1 MATESRESELK
12 QQGVLEAAKDPNNS
26 ITAQQAEKSLVD
38 QAQAGGSAAF
48 QFDPDASPEQK
59 RAQARARV
67 PPGFHHDPSH
77 NATALVSDADDN
89 GPGQYDLPSP
99 TKAGAIDTPA
109 EAKANGHA
117 PDQLDED
124 ARWERVGWAP
134 RFGMPGSENKDEEEA
149 SLADHQTWLEGRIED
164 KFFGDWYHN
173 TGIIIFAC
181 LSSWVVGVLGGGLG
195 WIMIFMAVCGTYYR
209 TSIRRVRRN
218 ARDDLNRE
226 MAKNKLETDSES
238 LEWINSFLV
247 KFWPIYAPVLC
258 DTIVGTVDQVLS
270 TSTPAFL
277 DSLKMKTFVLGTK
290 PPRLEHVKTYPK
302 TQDDIVLMDW
312 KFSFTP
318 NDTADL
324 TARQIKNKINPKI
337 VLEIRVGKG
346 LVSKGLDVIVEDM
359 AFSGLMRLKFKL
371 QLPFPHIEKV
381 EMSFMER
388 PTIDYVCKPLG
399 GETFGFDINFIPG
412 LETFIMEQIH
422 ANLGPMMYDPNVFPI
437 EIAKMLAGN
446 PVDQAIGVLQVHFHG
461 AQGLKNPD
469 KFSGT
474 PDPYATVSINNRNVL
489 GKTKT
494 VHENASPR
502 WNETV
507 NIIVTS
513 LKDSLTINIFDYNDI
528 RKDKELGTAT
538 FALEQLETDPDHENL
553 QLEVM
558 SGGRARGIVS
568 ADVRFFPVLEGAVL
582 EDGTKEPPPES
593 RTGICKFTVEQA
605 KDMDGSKSMIGQLSP
620 YAVLLLNGHEIH
632 RSRVMKRTNQ
642 PIWPDATKEMLI
654 TDRKKAKLGLV
665 IKDDR
670 DLAADPIL
678 GTYQITLDDML
689 ELMAKGHE
697 WYNLAG
703 TSSGRVKMKL
713 DWKPVA
719 LKGAVSSGG
728 YLTPIGVMRL
738 HFQSAR
744 ELRNLEA
751 LGKSDPYVRVLLSG
765 IEKGRTVVFKNN
777 LDPDWDEVIYVPVHT
792 VREKLTLEVMDDE
805 NLGKD
810 RPLGHIE
817 LLAGDYIHQDE
828 NGEYLVNEQKQPT
841 AGALRLAG
849 HSQPKGTLNYT
860 CSFYPTYPT
869 WDPED
874 DEEEEKEEASANG
887 AARPASIQSKG
898 HQRVMSGSSAISR
911 SPTAGTISSLKS
923 NEKEMA
929 KELENNELHQEESIP
944 EKKQIEKLKLTV
956 DDLQQYESGLLVF
969 KLIEGEFART
979 GGHVDVIM
987 DDMAYA
993 SYSSTKIKSN
1003 KMTFNDVGDTMIREL
1018 DFSKITLRIMEHID
1032 NDGEDHGDHVI
1043 AKLTGNTIDTL
1054 RRALHTPTQFTLK
1067 DKNGR
1072 DNKITVM
1079 LKYIPVK
1086 MRLDP
1091 SESFN
1096 NQGTLRVDVLD
1107 AADLP
1112 AADRNGFSD
1121 PYCKFLLNDKEVY
1134 KTKTQKKT
1142 LHPAWNEYF
1151 EVPVR
1156 SRTAADFV
1164 VNVYDWDFGDK
1175 ADFLGKSSINLEIL
1189 EPFQQQEVTLG
1200 LDGKSGAIRLRMLF
1214 KPDYVMRS
1222 RQGSST
1228 FSGTFAVP
1236 GKVIGAPVKGV
1247 GKGAAFVGGNV
1258 VRAGTFLGRGFK
1270 RRKSRGEADDEEL
1283 GRPSTAERPSAD
1295 TPIISIEGEQPTT
1308 PTKDSGNHNRH
1319 RSWGAQSFHSRFGDN
1334 NGVGS
1339 AEQGTAS
1346 ITVLSADGF
1355 PANKN
1360 LRVHVLLGKK
1370 EIHKTDHIKAP
1381 QGHVTFTEESFKV
1394 PCTADAF
1401 FRVIVKDHATFGR
1414 DEELGSGQFT
1424 VSDQGGGSEQNV
1436 GVTPGMVTIRSS
1448 FHPSDAGSQ
1457 HGSNQPAVA
1466 NMLTS
1471 TDPDSPQN
1479 LDLDWAHRELIPFLK
1494 LIFGETYGHEN
1505 RPTVHW
1511 LRMVLFARLKLNRIP
1526 FYEDFPSTIERLRL
1540 RLINPE
1546 ILTPDEFTKFA
1557 RVADQG
1563 EQLCIRIFVRHAIR
1577 HGNYPLYSLGA
1588 EANPRFPRSRKTDG
1602 SQHQRRKFT
1611 RPRQAAALDAL
1622 QKQIDDLTINRE
1634 VAEDRPQ
1641 QPVRAI
1647 RGGSGSAGHVG
1658 RVPAVPS
1665 GRLPRAARGHNVGP
1679 AGHAPHMYHR
1689 THISPASPMKVPQH
1703 NLGPLDGFR
1712 QPYGPYP
1719 GYHSMHGPSV
1729 PAPMQM
1735 STAQYQQPTLPQ
1747 VERQHLVDPPP
1758 YQWPHGVWNGNQM
1771 PFYPSHPNSFAPAA
1785 GNAWDMQQPQSSAM
1799 SYQAP
1804 HLSVSEY
1811 VYDPS
1816 MGTHGQ
1822 AATLNPH
1829 AAAHMP
1835 RPEAPEFRPGPS
1847 SHNMRTSRSLTRF
1860 RTLT

>member
-1 MATESRESELK
+1 MATASRESELK
-12 QQGVLEAAKDPNNS
+12 RQGLLDAAKDPNSS
-26 ITAQQAEKSLVD
+26 ITANQAEKSLVD
-38 QAQAGGSAAF
+38 QAQAGGSVAF

-59 RAQARARV
+59 RAQARTRV
-67 PPGFHHDPSH
+67 PANFHHERNK

-89 GPGQYDLPSP
+89 GPGEYDLPSP
-99 TKAGAIDTPA
+99 TKAGAIETPE

-117 PDQLDED
+117 PEQLDDD
-124 ARWERVGWAP
+124 ARWDRVGWAP
-134 RFGMPGSENKDEEEA
+134 RFGMPGSENKEEEEA

-181 LSSWVVGVLGGGLG
+181 LSSWVVGILGGGLG

-226 MAKNKLETDSES
+226 MAKNKLETDTES

-318 NDTADL
+318 NDVADL

-337 VLEIRVGKG
+337 VLEIRIGKG

-381 EMSFMER
+381 EMSFLER

-489 GKTKT
+489 ARTKT
-494 VHENASPR
+494 VHESANPR

-513 LKDSLTINIFDYNDI
+513 LKDSLTINLFDYNDI

-538 FALEQLETDPDHENL
+538 FALEQLEEDPDHENM

-558 SGGRARGIVS
+558 SGGRARGLVT
-568 ADVRFFPVLEGAVL
+568 ADVRFFPVLEGTTL

-632 RSRVMKRTNQ
+632 KSRVMKRTNQ

-678 GTYQITLDDML
+678 GTYQITMDDML

-719 LKGAVSSGG
+719 LKGAVSSSG

-744 ELRNLEA
+744 GLRNLEA

-777 LDPDWDEVIYVPVHT
+777 LDPDWDEVVYVPVHT
-792 VREKLTLEVMDDE
+792 VREKLTLEVMDEE

-817 LLAGDYIHQDE
+817 LSAGDYIQQNE
-828 NGEYLVNEQKQPT
+828 NGEYLEHEQKQPT

-849 HSQPKGTLNYT
+849 SSQPKGTLNYT

-869 WDPED
+869 WDPEE
-874 DEEEEKEEASANG
+874 DEEEEDETKSNG
-887 AARPASIQSKG
+887 AARPVSNGSKLS
-898 HQRVMSGSSAISR
+898 HQRVVSNASTIAR
-911 SPTAGTISSLKS
+911 SETAGTISSLKS
-923 NEKEMA
+923 NEKDMA
-929 KELENNELHQEESIP
+929 KELEKNELQQAESIP
-944 EKKQIEKLKLTV
+944 EKPKIEKLKLTA

-993 SYSSTKIKSN
+993 SYSSTKIRSN

-1018 DFSKITLRIMEHID
+1018 DFSKITLRIIEHID
-1032 NDGEDHGDHVI
+1032 NDGDDHGDHVI

-1054 RRALHTPTQFTLK
+1054 RRSLHTPTQFTLK

-1121 PYCKFLLNDKEVY
+1121 PYCKFMLNDKEVY

-1189 EPFQQQEVTLG
+1189 EPFQQQEVTLA

-1214 KPDYVMRS
+1214 KPDYVVRS

-1270 RRKSRGEADDEEL
+1270 RRKSRGEAPDEEDL
-1283 GRPSTAERPSAD
+1283 ARPSTSDRPSAD
-1295 TPIISIEGEQPTT
+1295 TPMISIEGEPNT
-1308 PTKDSGNHNRH
+1308 PTKDSNNHNRH

-1334 NGVGS
+1334 AGPGG
-1339 AEQGTAS
+1339 AEQGTAN

-1355 PANKN
+1355 PAGTN
-1360 LRVHVLLGKK
+1360 LRVHISLGKK

-1381 QGHVTFTEESFKV
+1381 QGSVQFDPSEESFKTN
-1394 PCTADAF
+1394 CTADAF
-1401 FRVIVKDHATFGR
+1401 FKLVVKDHSKFGS
-1414 DEELGSGQFT
+1414 DKELGETQFT
-1424 VSDQGGGSEQNV
+1424 ISDQGSGAEQNV
-1436 GVTPGMVTIRSS
+1436 GVGKGMVSIRSS
-1448 FHPSDAGSQ
+1448 FTPSES
-1457 HGSNQPAVA
+1457 
-1466 NMLTS
+1466 
-1471 TDPDSPQN
+1471 
-1479 LDLDWAHRELIPFLK
+1479 
-1494 LIFGETYGHEN
+1494 
-1505 RPTVHW
+1505 
-1511 LRMVLFARLKLNRIP
+1511 
-1526 FYEDFPSTIERLRL
+1526 
-1540 RLINPE
+1540 
-1546 ILTPDEFTKFA
+1546 
-1557 RVADQG
+1557 
-1563 EQLCIRIFVRHAIR
+1563 
-1577 HGNYPLYSLGA
+1577 
-1588 EANPRFPRSRKTDG
+1588 
-1602 SQHQRRKFT
+1602 
-1611 RPRQAAALDAL
+1611 
-1622 QKQIDDLTINRE
+1622 
-1634 VAEDRPQ
+1634 
-1641 QPVRAI
+1641 
-1647 RGGSGSAGHVG
+1647 GGS
-1658 RVPAVPS
+1658 PS
-1665 GRLPRAARGHNVGP
+1665 G
-1679 AGHAPHMYHR
+1679 
-1689 THISPASPMKVPQH
+1689 
-1703 NLGPLDGFR
+1703 
-1712 QPYGPYP
+1712 
-1719 GYHSMHGPSV
+1719 
-1729 PAPMQM
+1729 
-1735 STAQYQQPTLPQ
+1735 
-1747 VERQHLVDPPP
+1747 
-1758 YQWPHGVWNGNQM
+1758 
-1771 PFYPSHPNSFAPAA
+1771 
-1785 GNAWDMQQPQSSAM
+1785 
-1799 SYQAP
+1799 
-1804 HLSVSEY
+1804 SVS
-1811 VYDPS
+1811 
-1816 MGTHGQ
+1816 
-1822 AATLNPH
+1822 
-1829 AAAHMP
+1829 P
-1835 RPEAPEFRPGPS
+1835 RPKTAERRGLLRRDRSTTPNPGA
-1847 SHNMRTSRSLTRF
+1847 
-1860 RTLT
+1860 

>member
-1 MATESRESELK
+1 MATQSRESELK
-12 QQGVLEAAKDPNNS
+12 QQGVLDAAKDPNS
-26 ITAQQAEKSLVD
+26 TITAQQAEQSVLD
-38 QAQAGGSAAF
+38 QARAGGSAAF
-48 QFDPDASPEQK
+48 HFDPNASPEEK

-67 PPGFHHDPSH
+67 PPGFHHERNK
-77 NATALVSDADDN
+77 NATALVTDTDDN
-89 GPGQYDLPSP
+89 GPQEYDLPEP
-99 TKAGAIDTPA
+99 TKAGAIETPA

-117 PDQLDED
+117 PEQLDD
-124 ARWERVGWAP
+124 DSRWERVGWAP
-134 RFGMPGSENKDEEEA
+134 RFGMPGSEYKEEDDA
-149 SLADHQTWLEGRIED
+149 TMTDHQTWLEGRLED

-173 TGIIIFAC
+173 TGIIIFAS
-181 LSSWVVGVLGGGLG
+181 LSSWVVGILGGGLG
-195 WIMIFMAVCGTYYR
+195 WIMIFGAVCATYYR

-226 MAKNKLETDSES
+226 MAKNKLETDTES

-337 VLEIRVGKG
+337 VLEIRIGKG
-346 LVSKGLDVIVEDM
+346 VVSKGLDVIVEDM

-381 EMSFMER
+381 EMSFLER

-437 EIAKMLAGN
+437 EIAKMLAGS

-474 PDPYATVSINNRNVL
+474 PDPYATVSINNRSVL

-494 VHENASPR
+494 VHENANPR

-513 LKDSLTINIFDYNDI
+513 LKDSLTINVFDYNDI

-538 FALEQLETDPDHENL
+538 FALEQLEEETDHENL

-558 SGGRARGIVS
+558 SGGRPRGLVS
-568 ADVRFFPVLEGAVL
+568 ADVRFFPVLEGTTL
-582 EDGTKEPPPES
+582 DDGTKEPPPES

-620 YAVLLLNGHEIH
+620 YAILLLNGHEIH
-632 RSRVMKRTNQ
+632 KSRVMKRTNQ

-703 TSSGRVKMKL
+703 TQSGRVKMRL
-713 DWKPVA
+713 EWKPVA

-744 ELRNLEA
+744 DLRNLEA

-805 NLGKD
+805 SLGKD

-817 LLAGDYIHQDE
+817 LLAGDYIKQDE
-828 NGEYLVNEQKQPT
+828 NGEYIAYEQKQPV
-841 AGALRLAG
+841 AGPLRLAG
-849 HSQPKGTLNYT
+849 QAQPKGTLNYT

-869 WDPED
+869 WDPEE
-874 DEEEEKEEASANG
+874 DEEEKSETPTNGSIRPVSVNSKASH
-887 AARPASIQSKG
+887 K
-898 HQRVMSGSSAISR
+898 RVVSGVSMTR
-911 SPTAGTISSLKS
+911 SETAGTISSIKS
-923 NEKEMA
+923 SENDMA
-929 KELENNELHQEESIP
+929 KQLEKNELQQQESIP
-944 EKKQIEKLKLTV
+944 EKKPIEKLKLTG

-969 KLIEGEFART
+969 KLIEGEFARP

-993 SYSSTKIKSN
+993 SYSSAKIRSHH
-1003 KMTFNDVGDTMIREL
+1003 MTFNDIGDTMIREL
-1018 DFSKITLRIMEHID
+1018 DFSKITLRIIEQVD
-1032 NDGEDHGDHVI
+1032 NDGEDHDDHVI

-1054 RRALHTPTQFTLK
+1054 RRSLYTPTQFTLR

-1072 DNKITVM
+1072 ENKITVM

-1086 MRLDP
+1086 MHLDP

-1096 NQGTLRVDVLD
+1096 NSGTLRVDVLD

-1121 PYCKFLLNDKEVY
+1121 PYCKFVLNDKEVY

-1189 EPFQQQEVTLG
+1189 EPFQQQEVTLA

-1270 RRKSRGEADDEEL
+1270 RRKSRGESADFEDGERPDTSA
-1283 GRPSTAERPSAD
+1283 RPSTGD
-1295 TPIISIEGEQPTT
+1295 TPIISIEGEPQQPNT
-1308 PTKDSGNHNRH
+1308 PTKDTNHNRH
-1319 RSWGAQSFHSRFGDN
+1319 RSWGAQSFHSRFGD
-1334 NGVGS
+1334 GGAGG
-1339 AEQGTAS
+1339 AEHGTANVQ
-1346 ITVLSADGF
+1346 VLSAEGF
-1355 PANKN
+1355 PPNTN
-1360 LRVHVLLGKK
+1360 LRVHIQLGKK

-1381 QGHVTFTEESFKV
+1381 SGSVNFDDETFKAQ
-1394 PCTADAF
+1394 CTADAF
-1401 FRVIVKDHATFGR
+1401 FKVVVKDHSKFGR
-1414 DEELGSGQFT
+1414 DEELGEAQFT
-1424 VSDQGGGSEQNV
+1424 ISDQGGGAEQNV
-1436 GVTPGMVTIRSS
+1436 GVGKGMVVLRSS
-1448 FHPSDAGSQ
+1448 FLPAEGEGNISPRPSSGKE
-1457 HGSNQPAVA
+1457 G
-1466 NMLTS
+1466 
-1471 TDPDSPQN
+1471 
-1479 LDLDWAHRELIPFLK
+1479 K
-1494 LIFGETYGHEN
+1494 
-1505 RPTVHW
+1505 
-1511 LRMVLFARLKLNRIP
+1511 
-1526 FYEDFPSTIERLRL
+1526 
-1540 RLINPE
+1540 
-1546 ILTPDEFTKFA
+1546 
-1557 RVADQG
+1557 
-1563 EQLCIRIFVRHAIR
+1563 
-1577 HGNYPLYSLGA
+1577 
-1588 EANPRFPRSRKTDG
+1588 
-1602 SQHQRRKFT
+1602 
-1611 RPRQAAALDAL
+1611 
-1622 QKQIDDLTINRE
+1622 
-1634 VAEDRPQ
+1634 
-1641 QPVRAI
+1641 
-1647 RGGSGSAGHVG
+1647 RGGLLRRDRSVT
-1658 RVPAVPS
+1658 PA
-1665 GRLPRAARGHNVGP
+1665 
-1679 AGHAPHMYHR
+1679 
-1689 THISPASPMKVPQH
+1689 
-1703 NLGPLDGFR
+1703 
-1712 QPYGPYP
+1712 
-1719 GYHSMHGPSV
+1719 
-1729 PAPMQM
+1729 
-1735 STAQYQQPTLPQ
+1735 
-1747 VERQHLVDPPP
+1747 
-1758 YQWPHGVWNGNQM
+1758 
-1771 PFYPSHPNSFAPAA
+1771 
-1785 GNAWDMQQPQSSAM
+1785 
-1799 SYQAP
+1799 
-1804 HLSVSEY
+1804 
-1811 VYDPS
+1811 
-1816 MGTHGQ
+1816 
-1822 AATLNPH
+1822 
-1829 AAAHMP
+1829 
-1835 RPEAPEFRPGPS
+1835 
-1847 SHNMRTSRSLTRF
+1847 
-1860 RTLT
+1860 